1 MDLIYR
7 ENVIE
12 RRKVLWYVS
21 LFVFLVIV
29 YAVGLSRYLNFVAA
43 DGKPGG
49 PVINTPL
56 DLMPPMVR
64 FCILSALPFAVLA
77 CYDKN
82 WRSGEAAAVCAAA
95 WALVAAG
102 FMVKLHTN
110 CLLLVVFPFPAFVA
124 SAAAAHAAGRAARS
138 LFDKV
143 GLNE

>member
-49 PVINTPL
+49 ARPRETSCHQYTSRP
-56 DLMPPMVR
+56 
-64 FCILSALPFAVLA
+64 
-77 CYDKN
+77 
-82 WRSGEAAAVCAAA
+82 
-95 WALVAAG
+95 
-102 FMVKLHTN
+102 
-110 CLLLVVFPFPAFVA
+110 
-124 SAAAAHAAGRAARS
+124 HAANCQV
-138 LFDKV
+138 LHFV
-143 GLNE
+143 GFAIRCFGLLRQELAFR